1 MIVSLNELCEWVG
14 SYGLIPNEQF
24 FNYFMT
30 RAKYIWW
37 DDDMRFLPDQR
48 VWLDFYSVS
57 SLQQQSADR
66 HVATLGHIILIPS
79 QPIFALS
86 P

>member
-1 MIVSLNELCEWVG
+1 
-14 SYGLIPNEQF
+14 
-24 FNYFMT
+24 
-30 RAKYIWW
+30 
-37 DDDMRFLPDQR
+37 MRFLPDQR